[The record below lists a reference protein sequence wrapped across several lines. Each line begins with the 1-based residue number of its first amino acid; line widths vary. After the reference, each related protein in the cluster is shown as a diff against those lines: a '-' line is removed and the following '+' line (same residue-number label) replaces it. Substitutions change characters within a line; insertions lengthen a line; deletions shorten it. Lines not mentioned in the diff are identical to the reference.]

1 MRPAL
6 TVTVAELCRDFR
18 RIRYP
23 TVRPGTRGTYN
34 TYIDRWILPELG
46 SVSVTALS
54 RRDVYRLIDAVS
66 TNASPGLA
74 KAVRSVF
81 ATIVDFGIE
90 REIAPG
96 LEGNVVRSTKRLPG
110 YRPRNRT
117 LTDEEIHTLW
127 SGGGARR
134 RADHGR
140 LDIARLILA
149 TGKRVTETAL
159 ATWSQ
164 IDLKAKTWTIP
175 AEHTKSARGDLVPL
189 SSLAIELLESIA
201 ETTGR
206 RGPLFEHWF
215 KYVRAKRNADRAVG
229 VYGLPQWCRTNHLE
243 PFTWHDI
250 RRTVAGRCIKLRGSD
265 GQYFPEPV
273 IDLILAHAP
282 TGVTALHYSGTQ
294 IVDWNTEHA
303 EALEVWARELRRICD
318 LMPALALAQ

>member
-1 MRPAL
+1 
-6 TVTVAELCRDFR
+6 
-18 RIRYP
+18 
-23 TVRPGTRGTYN
+23 
-34 TYIDRWILPELG
+34 
-46 SVSVTALS
+46 
-54 RRDVYRLIDAVS
+54 VYRLIDAVS

-164 IDLKAKTWTIP
+164 IDIKAKTWTIP
-175 AEHTKSARGDLVPL
+175 PEHTKSARGDLVPL

-294 IVDWNTEHA
+294 IVDWNTEHT

-318 LMPALALAQ
+318 LVPALALAQ